1 METPAPADA
10 GDLTEQPALVRRAPA
25 LGFEHSFAE
34 RLEGLFLPWDPRG
47 FAQPSLIEVN
57 RALYAELGLPDLSDA
72 EVAGV
77 FSGSLLPA
85 DARPVAQVYAGHQFG
100 GFSPQLGDGRAL
112 LLGEVVDRQG
122 RRRDIHLKGSGPTP
136 FSRGGDGKA
145 TVGPV
150 LREYIMGEAMHHLG
164 IPTTRVLAAVATGEV
179 VYRDRPL
186 PGAVLARVAASHLR
200 VGTLQFAAGPNGRG
214 SLEHLV
220 SYALER
226 HYPDRASGTGAEA
239 PARELLHAVAA
250 AQGQLIAQW
259 MLVGFIHGVMN
270 TDNMTLSGET
280 IDYGPCAFMEA
291 YDPGTVFS
299 SIDHQGRYA
308 FGNQPSIG
316 QWNLLRM
323 GEALLSLLA
332 PARDQAIEHVR
343 GALALYL
350 ERFERTLL
358 DGFRNKLGL
367 AGEAP
372 EDAALV
378 SGWLEW
384 MQHSKQDFTLAFRR
398 LARGLLDGTPAFPD
412 EAFLAWY
419 DQYQARI
426 QAEPAASVATRM
438 NAVNPLYIPRNHL
451 VEEALAAAVD
461 DGDLAPFRSLV
472 EVLQDPYREQP
483 GRERYAEPAPSSFG
497 PYVTFCGT

>member
-1 METPAPADA
+1 METPAKADS
-10 GDLTEQPALVRRAPA
+10 GDRLEQSAPVRRAPP
-25 LGFEHSFAE
+25 LGLEHSFAE
-34 RLEGLFLPWDPRG
+34 RLEGLFVAWEPRG
-47 FAQPSLIEVN
+47 FAEPSLIEVN
-57 RALYAELGLPDLSDA
+57 RALYTELGLPDLSDDD
-72 EVAGV
+72 VARV

-85 DARPVAQVYAGHQFG
+85 DARPVAQAYAGHQFG
-100 GFSPQLGDGRAL
+100 GYSPQLGDGRAL
-112 LLGEVVDRQG
+112 LLGEVVDVHG

-150 LREYIMGEAMHHLG
+150 LREYLMGEAMHHLG

-214 SLEHLV
+214 NLEKLV

-226 HYPDRASGTGAEA
+226 HYPDRAGGDA

-250 AQGQLIAQW
+250 AQGRLIARW

-291 YDPGTVFS
+291 YDPATVFS

-323 GEALLSLLA
+323 GEALLPLLA
-332 PARDQAIEHVR
+332 PTRDQAIEHVR
-343 GALALYL
+343 AALGLYL
-350 ERFERTLL
+350 ETFEETLL
-358 DGFRNKLGL
+358 DGFRKKLGL
-367 AGEAP
+367 VGEAP

-384 MQHSKQDFTLAFRR
+384 MQQSKQDFTLAFRR
-398 LARGLLDGTPAFPD
+398 LARGLLDEVPAFDD
-412 EAFLAWY
+412 EVFRAWY
-419 DQYQARI
+419 TRYQARLGG
-426 QAEPAASVATRM
+426 EPFAGAASRM
-438 NAVNPLYIPRNHL
+438 NAVNPAYIPRNHL

-461 DGDLAPFRSLV
+461 DRDLGPFRSLL
-472 EVLQDPYREQP
+472 EVFRDPFSSQP
-483 GRERYAEPAPSSFG
+483 GRDRYAEPAPASFG

>member
-1 METPAPADA
+1 
-10 GDLTEQPALVRRAPA
+10 
-25 LGFEHSFAE
+25 
-34 RLEGLFLPWDPRG
+34 
-47 FAQPSLIEVN
+47 
-57 RALYAELGLPDLSDA
+57 
-72 EVAGV
+72 
-77 FSGSLLPA
+77 
-85 DARPVAQVYAGHQFG
+85 FG

-112 LLGEVVDRQG
+112 LLGEIVDRHG

-145 TVGPV
+145 SVGPV
-150 LREYIMGEAMHHLG
+150 LRETIMGEAMHHLG
-164 IPTTRVLAAVATGEV
+164 IPTTRALAAVATGEV

-214 SLEHLV
+214 SLEPLV

-226 HYPDRASGTGAEA
+226 HYPDRAGTGA
-239 PARELLHAVAA
+239 PARELLHAVAD
-250 AQGQLIAQW
+250 AQGRLIAQW

-280 IDYGPCAFMEA
+280 IDYGPCAFLEA
-291 YDPGTVFS
+291 YDPSTVFS
-299 SIDHQGRYA
+299 SIDHRGRYA

-332 PARDQAIEHVR
+332 PDRDQAIEHVR
-343 GALALYL
+343 GALAVYL
-350 ERFERTLL
+350 ERFEGTLL
-358 DGFRNKLGL
+358 DGFRRKLGL

-384 MQHSKQDFTLAFRR
+384 MQSSKQDFTLAFRR
-398 LARGLLDGTPAFPD
+398 LAQGLLDGTPAFD
-412 EAFLAWY
+412 DDAFLAWHE
-419 DQYQARI
+419 QYRARLGN
-426 QAEPAASVATRM
+426 EPGVAVAARM
-438 NAVNPLYIPRNHL
+438 NAVNPLYIARNHL

-461 DGDLAPFRSLV
+461 ERDLTPFRALV
-472 EVLQDPYREQP
+472 EVLQNPYREQP
-483 GRERYAEPAPSSFG
+483 GRERYTEPAPSTFG

>member
-1 METPAPADA
+1 MEMQAKAAP
-10 GDLTEQPALVRRAPA
+10 GDLSEPTAEPRRAPP

-34 RLEGLFLPWDPRG
+34 RLEGLFVPWEPRG
-47 FAQPSLIEVN
+47 FAEPSLIELN
-57 RALYAELGLPDLSDA
+57 RGLYAELGLPPLSD
-72 EVAGV
+72 EDVARV
-77 FSGSLLPA
+77 FSASLLPA
-85 DARPVAQVYAGHQFG
+85 DARPIAQAYAGHQFG

-112 LLGEVVDRQG
+112 LLGEVVDRHG

-145 TVGPV
+145 SVGPV
-150 LREYIMGEAMHHLG
+150 LREYLMGEAMHHLG

-179 VYRDRPL
+179 VYRDRAL

-214 SLEHLV
+214 SLEPLV

-226 HYPDRASGTGAEA
+226 HYPELAGAET
-239 PARELLHAVAA
+239 PARELLNAVAT
-250 AQGQLIAQW
+250 AQGRLIAQW

-308 FGNQPSIG
+308 YGNQPSIG
-316 QWNLLRM
+316 QWNLVRM
-323 GEALLSLLA
+323 GEALLPLLA
-332 PARDQAIEHVR
+332 PTRDQGIEHIR
-343 GALALYL
+343 SALGLYL
-350 ERFERTLL
+350 ESFEDGLL
-358 DGFRNKLGL
+358 TGLRKKLGL
-367 AGEAP
+367 SGEMP
-372 EDAALV
+372 EDATLV

-384 MQHSKQDFTLAFRR
+384 MQATNQDFTLAFRR
-398 LARGLLDGTPAFPD
+398 LARGLAEGAPAFSD
-412 EAFLAWY
+412 AAFGAWY
-419 DQYQARI
+419 ARYQARLGDE
-426 QAEPAASVATRM
+426 APAGVAIRM
-438 NAVNPLYIPRNHL
+438 NAANPLYIPRNHL
-451 VEEALAAAVD
+451 VEEAIAAAVD
-461 DGDLAPFRSLV
+461 DADLAPFRALLA
-472 EVLQDPYREQP
+472 VLQAPYSEAP
-483 GRERYAEPAPSSFG
+483 ERERYAEPAPASFG

>member
-1 METPAPADA
+1 MQTPASADP
-10 GDLTEQPALVRRAPA
+10 GDLTKQSASVRRAPA
-25 LGFEHSFAE
+25 LGLEHSFAE
-34 RLEGLFLPWDPRG
+34 RLEGLFVPWEPRG
-47 FAQPSLIEVN
+47 FAEPRLIELN
-57 RALYAELGLPDLSDA
+57 RGLYTELGLPELSDDEIA
-72 EVAGV
+72 RV
-77 FSGSLLPA
+77 FSASWVPA
-85 DARPVAQVYAGHQFG
+85 DARPVAQAYAGHQFG

-112 LLGEVVDRQG
+112 LLGEVVDRYG

-145 TVGPV
+145 TLGPV

-164 IPTTRVLAAVATGEV
+164 IRTTRVLAAISTGEV
-179 VYRDRPL
+179 VYRDRAL

-214 SLEHLV
+214 RLEPLV
-220 SYALER
+220 TYALER
-226 HYPDRASGTGAEA
+226 HYPELVETEN
-239 PARELLHAVAA
+239 PARELLYAVAG
-250 AQGQLIAQW
+250 AQGRLIAQW

-291 YDPGTVFS
+291 YDPATVFS
-299 SIDHQGRYA
+299 SIDHYGRYA
-308 FGNQPSIG
+308 YGNQPSIG

-323 GEALLSLLA
+323 GETLLPLLA
-332 PARDQAIEHVR
+332 PTREQAIEHVR
-343 GALALYL
+343 GALASYL
-350 ERFERTLL
+350 ERFEQSLL

-372 EDAALV
+372 EDAAIV

-384 MQHSKQDFTLAFRR
+384 MQGSKQDFTLAFRR
-398 LARGLLDGTPAFPD
+398 LAQSLVDGTPAFDD
-412 EAFLAWY
+412 EAFTTWFAR
-419 DQYQARI
+419 YQARI
-426 QAEPAASVATRM
+426 TGEAAADVALRM
-438 NAVNPLYIPRNHL
+438 NAVNPSYIPRNHL

-461 DGDLAPFRSLV
+461 DGDLAPFHALV
-472 EVLQDPYREQP
+472 DVLRQPYTQQP
-483 GRERYAEPAPSSFG
+483 GLERYGEPAPSSFG